1 MTTHIEQAP
10 VGPTHVLADPSEQA
24 VARVYAVSY
33 LDAARQANQSDP
45 LDELESFIS
54 DVLGSSREFSKLMT
68 SVATTRDQKGELI
81 DRVVRPR
88 ASEFFTNFLHVLARH
103 ERLDL
108 LPVIAQQA
116 RMEFDVRSNRK
127 RVLVKSAVPLNDEQS
142 DAVVER
148 LRSTFGFEPILEVQ
162 VDPSLLGGL
171 VVQVGDTVYDGSL
184 RTQLKSLKQ
193 RLRERY
199 LNEIQSGRN
208 RFSIDG

>member
-10 VGPTHVLADPSEQA
+10 VRPTHVLADPSEQA

-33 LDAARQANQSDP
+33 LDAARQAGQHDP
-45 LDELESFIS
+45 LEDLESFVS
-54 DVLGSSREFSKLMT
+54 EVLGSSRDFNSLLT
-68 SVATTRDQKGELI
+68 SVVTTREQKAELI
-81 DRVVRPR
+81 DRIVKPR

-116 RMEFDVRSNRK
+116 RLEFDVRSNRK
-127 RVLVKSAVPLNDEQS
+127 RVAVKSAVPLSDEQS
-142 DAVVER
+142 GAVAER
-148 LRSTFGFEPILEVQ
+148 LRSTFGFEPILETQ

>member
-33 LDAARQANQSDP
+33 LDAAQQAGQSEP
-45 LDELESFIS
+45 LEDLESFVS
-54 DVLGSSREFSKLMT
+54 EVLGSSRDFNSLLT
-68 SVATTRDQKGELI
+68 SVVTTREQKAELI
-81 DRVVRPR
+81 DRVVKPR

-116 RMEFDVRSNRK
+116 RLEFDVRSNRK
-127 RVLVKSAVPLNDEQS
+127 RVMVKSAVPLSDEQS
-142 DAVVER
+142 GAVTER
-148 LRSTFGFEPILEVQ
+148 LRSTFGFEPILETQ